1 MWDILHLLHLSFP
14 PNCVETYTSYLPE
27 SVKGE
32 DLISHWYEI
41 KINCKNIDWKEVC
54 GTILPNEPDIIA
66 SPNNC
71 KFILRPVDHSK
82 MKHCQILA

>member
-1 MWDILHLLHLSFP
+1 MWDILHLLHQSFP
-14 PNCVETYTSYLPE
+14 PNCLETYTSYLPE

-41 KINCKNIDWKEVC
+41 KINCKKIDWKEVC